1 MTVKKEGPQLEYLLR
16 RLAEC
21 PQEFI
26 LPADKKSAPDIFPPA
41 VIGDCLREACGVTA
55 SREKLAEFHLNQT
68 GANRN
73 WINLTMIACW
83 FYHDEWFIARK
94 LPADSVLKL
103 FDHHFVSLAKLV
115 KAELF
120 LSDPDRREEFV
131 RLCLDAVGLRPSG
144 ESGTLAAD
152 RLKTLDS
159 IERDRVI
166 KAAKA
171 AEKRAA
177 EIREAMAKQEAIE
190 AASKMP
196 RE

>member
-1 MTVKKEGPQLEYLLR
+1 MTAKKEGPQLEYLLR

-21 PQEFI
+21 PPEFI

-41 VIGDCLREACGVTA
+41 VIGDCLRDACGATV

-68 GANRN
+68 GGNRN
-73 WINLTMIACW
+73 HLNLALIACW
-83 FYHDEWFIARK
+83 LYYDEWFIARM
-94 LPADSVLKL
+94 LPAESMLKL

-131 RLCLDAVGLRPSG
+131 RLCLDAVDLRPSG
-144 ESGTLAAD
+144 ESESLAAD

-177 EIREAMAKQEAIE
+177 EIRIAMAKQEAIE